1 MIEVR
6 FTEDEFTT
14 EDTAR
19 LTAATKSGL
28 SVLQVDCQKS
38 WVYST
43 YASACQ
49 NNPKLTFP
57 RSAFVPIAHVSEGA
71 TSNKNGSIREVR
83 NRDECATSSRRLTV
97 FIRHSKLVWRA

>member
-28 SVLQVDCQKS
+28 SVLRVDCQKS

-49 NNPKLTFP
+49 NNPKFAFP
-57 RSAFVPIAHVSEGA
+57 RSAFVPIAHLADASVF
-71 TSNKNGSIREVR
+71 IRSGTFRNVR
-83 NRDECATSSRRLTV
+83 NRDECATSSGRLTV
-97 FIRHSKLVWRA
+97 FIRHSKVMWRA